1 MSDAAVREPALR
13 LFLLRGFELR
23 VNMRNIPIKL
33 AAQRLVAFLAVKEQR
48 LPRAYVSATLWPDTP
63 PMRASANLRSAVWRL
78 QQCCPMLIESSLQ
91 HLWLAPEVEV
101 DLHIAAGLA
110 QRLLDKSVPPARP
123 DAAEQLDCLHASAR
137 RQLSGDL
144 LPDWCD
150 DWVLMERER
159 FHQMRLHALEVLAE
173 QLIEHRQYGGAVDTG
188 LAAVC
193 GEPLRE
199 SAQRVL
205 IRAYLAEGNNAEAVR
220 QYEQYE
226 RLLYA
231 ELGIKPSVELR
242 ALMSD
247 EAGWEAPSS
256 THPPSG
262 TKARPSRRRG
272 GSGAT
277 SSRGRRAGLTPPL

>member
-1 MSDAAVREPALR
+1 MSDTAVVDLR

-33 AAQRLVAFLAVKEQR
+33 AAQRLVALLAVKEER

-63 PMRASANLRSAVWRL
+63 PMRASANLRSALWRL
-78 QQCCPMLIESSLQ
+78 QQSCPMLIESSLQ
-91 HLWLAPEVEV
+91 HLRLAPEVEV

-123 DAAEQLDCLHASAR
+123 DAVEQLERLHASAR

-173 QLIEHRQYGGAVDTG
+173 RLIKHQQYGGAVDTG

-199 SAQRVL
+199 SARRVL
-205 IRAYLAEGNNAEAVR
+205 IRAYLAEGNSAEAVR

-226 RLLYA
+226 HLLYD
-231 ELGIKPSVELR
+231 ELGIKPSAELR
-242 ALMSD
+242 ALLSD

-256 THPPSG
+256 APASPG
-262 TKARPSRRRG
+262 NRARPGGRRG
-272 GSGAT
+272 GSGGT
-277 SSRGRRAGLTPPL
+277 SSRDRRAGLIPPL